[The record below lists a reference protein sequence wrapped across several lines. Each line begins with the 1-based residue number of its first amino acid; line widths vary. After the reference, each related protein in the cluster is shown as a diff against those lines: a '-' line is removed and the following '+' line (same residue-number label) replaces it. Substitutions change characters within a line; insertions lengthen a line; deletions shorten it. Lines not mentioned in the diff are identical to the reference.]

1 MSAGTGTRAPDR
13 RRQLEDER
21 DFLLRSIEDLDEELA
36 AGDMSV
42 PDHRVL
48 RDRYTA
54 RAATVARALAALTV
68 DTASAEDPG
77 SPGSPV
83 PAGEPR
89 GGRRRRWLLIGA
101 VGAFAVAAVVSAVA
115 ALGVR
120 LPGETSSGT
129 IDLSTAQQR
138 ARALTQ
144 AATLESEGKGSQAL
158 TLYRQVLA
166 GDPHQPQALAEA
178 GWLEFEAGVQ
188 AANGTLLEQGQRDEQ
203 AAEQA
208 DASAY
213 APHLYLGSML
223 LVESQPAQAAAEFA
237 RFLAAGPPTAEVQ
250 TAWPFITRAYTE
262 AGEAVPTPPPG
273 VSG

>member
-1 MSAGTGTRAPDR
+1 MSAGAGTRAPDR

-21 DFLLRSIEDLDEELA
+21 DFLLSSIEDLDAELA
-36 AGDMSV
+36 AGDLAV
-42 PDHRVL
+42 ADHRIL

-54 RAATVARALAALTV
+54 RAATVVRALSELTDV
-68 DTASAEDPG
+68 DGASASESTG
-77 SPGSPV
+77 A
-83 PAGEPR
+83 PAAAPSR
-89 GGRRRRWLLIGA
+89 RRRRRWLVAGA
-101 VGAFAVAAVVSAVA
+101 SCAFGVAAVVLVVA

-120 LPGETSSGT
+120 LPGETSSGS
-129 IDLSTAQQR
+129 IDLSNAQQR
-138 ARALTQ
+138 ARTMAQ
-144 AATLESEGKGSQAL
+144 AATLESEGQASQAL
-158 TLYRQVLA
+158 ALYRNVLA
-166 GDPHQPQALAEA
+166 ADPHQPQALAEA

-203 AAEQA
+203 AAERA

-223 LVESQPAQAAAEFA
+223 LVESQPAQAVAEFA
-237 RFLAAGPPTAEVQ
+237 RFLSAGPPTAEVQ

-262 AGEAVPTPPPG
+262 AGEKAPAPPPG